1 MKLFLRWM
9 YPLILGVVMFNTIR
23 LVTDLPNHNPFWA
36 ESKSLHVIALLV
48 SVLVSYGFDFKGRY
62 YMEKVR
68 AKSFS
73 VTLEYTLLV
82 VYLFLS
88 VNLILYAG
96 DSIGILYMGDK
107 LADYV
112 IANVVCIL
120 YFFLYYILIRNDKLE
135 KEYNQQTLQL
145 EKIKVDQLEIELK
158 FLRAQYHP
166 HFLFNALESIRM
178 HSVIRKEK
186 ITAEMVEKLA
196 VMQRQYV
203 DWGEDL
209 IEVGKEMEIV
219 KNYMELQQYR
229 FGKRLSYRLDVE
241 TECQHQ
247 KIPKLTIVTF
257 AENACV
263 HGIEKKTAPGW
274 IFITVYRENE
284 EMCIEV
290 EDTGEGMTEKE
301 FDSMRRKMKNAS
313 IELLENEKGV
323 GIINACLRLKM
334 MSHDRVQFELNGEE
348 GTGVSVLI
356 RLPFIESEK
365 G

>member
-1 MKLFLRWM
+1 M
-9 YPLILGVVMFNTIR
+9 
-23 LVTDLPNHNPFWA
+23 
-36 ESKSLHVIALLV
+36 
-48 SVLVSYGFDFKGRY
+48 
-62 YMEKVR
+62 
-68 AKSFS
+68 
-73 VTLEYTLLV
+73 
-82 VYLFLS
+82 
-88 VNLILYAG
+88 
-96 DSIGILYMGDK
+96 
-107 LADYV
+107 
-112 IANVVCIL
+112 
-120 YFFLYYILIRNDKLE
+120 
-135 KEYNQQTLQL
+135 
-145 EKIKVDQLEIELK
+145 
-158 FLRAQYHP
+158 
-166 HFLFNALESIRM
+166 
-178 HSVIRKEK
+178 
-186 ITAEMVEKLA
+186 
-196 VMQRQYV
+196 

>member
-166 HFLFNALESIRM
+166 HFLFNALNTVYFQIDEKNPIPRHTLEMLSELLRYQLYGGNQQVPVRREIDYLKTYMDFQRLRM
-178 HSVIRKEK
+178 SKRLVLEVHIDDKLKDQEIYPLLFLPLIENAFKYVGGEYKINLNMSLEDEK
-186 ITAEMVEKLA
+186 IIFCIENSKPLNTPEKTVRKGIGLENL
-196 VMQRQYV
+196 QRRLVLLYP
-203 DWGEDL
+203 DKYSL
-209 IEVGKEMEIV
+209 EIQD
-219 KNYMELQQYR
+219 KPFCFIAR
-229 FGKRLSYRLDVE
+229 
-241 TECQHQ
+241 
-247 KIPKLTIVTF
+247 LTIETDNV
-257 AENACV
+257 
-263 HGIEKKTAPGW
+263 
-274 IFITVYRENE
+274 
-284 EMCIEV
+284 
-290 EDTGEGMTEKE
+290 
-301 FDSMRRKMKNAS
+301 
-313 IELLENEKGV
+313 
-323 GIINACLRLKM
+323 
-334 MSHDRVQFELNGEE
+334 
-348 GTGVSVLI
+348 
-356 RLPFIESEK
+356 
-365 G
+365 